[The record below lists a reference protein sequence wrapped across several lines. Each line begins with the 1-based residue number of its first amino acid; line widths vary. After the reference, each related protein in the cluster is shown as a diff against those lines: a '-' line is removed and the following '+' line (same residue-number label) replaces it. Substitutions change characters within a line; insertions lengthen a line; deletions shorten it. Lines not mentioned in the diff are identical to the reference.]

1 MDAQQGMPQPHVP
14 PSPPPP
20 AEAEDQEA
28 QVQRDAGLLLQ
39 FLQADPMAKAY
50 IDRTIRQHLQRGVGM
65 ETWGN
70 VLSGLTMYAG
80 EDITRFVLITLLSAD
95 DLLGP
100 EDTGYLALVEKHV
113 GPEVWS
119 YLRGLLAMY
128 SPGVRQAY
136 AIAGENPQGSQTI
149 NRRVFYDEIVG
160 LWQATFEIIKYNGER
175 LYLEETPTT
184 AIGLCN
190 AILDTLNSVP
200 VEEAQQTVDPSAIE
214 MLVNLFYTFIE
225 RFAPDFLEE
234 DKEG

>member
-1 MDAQQGMPQPHVP
+1 MPS
-14 PSPPPP
+14 SPPLP

-28 QVQRDAGLLLQ
+28 QIRRDASLLLQ

-50 IDRTIRQHLQRGVGM
+50 IDRTIRQHLQGGVGM

-70 VLSGLTMYAG
+70 ILGGLTMYAG
-80 EDITRFVLITLLSAD
+80 EDVTRFVLMVLLSAD

-113 GPEVWS
+113 GVEVWS

-128 SPGVRQAY
+128 SPGVKEAY
-136 AIAGENPQGSQTI
+136 AITGEPPQGSRTI
-149 NRRVFYDEIVG
+149 NRRVFYDEITE

-175 LYLEETPTT
+175 FYLEETPTT

-190 AILDTLNSVP
+190 AILDTLNFMP
-200 VEEAQQTVDPSAIE
+200 VEEAQQAVDRLAVE
-214 MLVNLFYTFIE
+214 NLVGLFYTFVE
-225 RFAPDFLEE
+225 RFAPDLLEE
-234 DKEG
+234 GEEA